1 MVEMQDVEMCVY
13 VNLHTYI
20 CWEERGVVVMSLSAT
35 LLQLSSQ
42 NDVAKTSAFAN
53 NIFDMYVTWMLN
65 SENDQWYQLGSSGY
79 FGMLSF
85 CSFLSFRVSQR
96 LEDITTTGMKAAV

>member
-1 MVEMQDVEMCVY
+1 MVEMQDVEICVY
-13 VNLHTYI
+13 VLHVNLHTYL

-53 NIFDMYVTWMLN
+53 NIFKM
-65 SENDQWYQLGSSGY
+65 
-79 FGMLSF
+79 
-85 CSFLSFRVSQR
+85 
-96 LEDITTTGMKAAV
+96 

>member
-65 SENDQWYQLGSSGY
+65 SENDQ
-79 FGMLSF
+79 
-85 CSFLSFRVSQR
+85 
-96 LEDITTTGMKAAV
+96 